1 MTHVRKI
8 ETENKWIQEVGMIGD
23 QEYEKY
29 NQVIQSVK
37 EIKLKDFQYKT
48 TNKILVT
55 KYFLYRINKIDYVNI
70 VNMSQKL
77 SISYLLNVRKSKCF
91 RITSRYG

>member
-1 MTHVRKI
+1 
-8 ETENKWIQEVGMIGD
+8 MIGN

-55 KYFLYRINKIDYVNI
+55 KYFLYRINKIDNNYVNI

-77 SISYLLNVRKSKCF
+77 SITYLLNVRKSKCF